1 MMKSN
6 NEMVKPNKKWKM
18 GIQQGILITITV
30 ILIFFV
36 LLPLYV
42 TINLSLKSS
51 SEMADF
57 VLKPA
62 ADPMWANYS
71 NSISEIGG
79 YMINSVIV
87 CVTGT
92 VLLLFG
98 SALVAYV
105 FARYE
110 FKCKRLCF
118 MFFVGLLAVPGVL
131 TLTPQF
137 ILYTNLGMRNT
148 WWPLIIQ
155 YSVGGLPGAVFLFTS
170 FFGQLPSSVF
180 EAGKI
185 DGASDFRL
193 FFSICMPLSVTIMI
207 IQGLGSL
214 SGQYNDYLWPMMMID
229 STDKQLIIP
238 ALSSLS
244 QALEGGYSE
253 PGIKYA
259 LYLLSG
265 IPLMFITIGG
275 LKYFINGDFASGM
288 KL

>member
-1 MMKSN
+1 MKSN
-6 NEMVKPNKKWKM
+6 RKKWKVTV
-18 GIQQGILITITV
+18 QQGILIALTA
-30 ILIFFV
+30 V
-36 LLPLYV
+36 LVALVLMPLYV
-42 TINLSLKSS
+42 SVNLSLKSS

-57 VLKPA
+57 VLKPTSS
-62 ADPMWANYS
+62 PMWSNYT
-71 NSISEIGG
+71 NSISGIGQ
-79 YMINSVIV
+79 YMLNSVVV
-87 CVTGT
+87 CVMST
-92 VLLLFG
+92 VLLLLG
-98 SALVAYV
+98 AALVAYV
-105 FARYE
+105 FARFE
-110 FKCKRLCF
+110 FPYKRLCF

-137 ILYTNLGMRNT
+137 VLYTSLGLRNT

-155 YSVGGLPGAVFLFTS
+155 YSVGGLPGAVFLLTS
-170 FFGQLPSSVF
+170 FFGQLPGSIF

-185 DGASDFRL
+185 DGASDVRL
-193 FFSICMPLSVTIMI
+193 FLSICMPLSVTILI
-207 IQGLGSL
+207 IQGLGAL
-214 SGQYNDYLWPMMMID
+214 SGQYNDYLWPMMMVD
-229 STDKQLIIP
+229 STEKQLIIP

-265 IPLMFITIGG
+265 IPLMFITVGG

>member
-6 NEMVKPNKKWKM
+6 NRKWKI
-18 GIQQGILITITV
+18 GIQQGVLIAVTAILV
-30 ILIFFV
+30 V
-36 LLPLYV
+36 LVLMPLYV
-42 TINLSLKSS
+42 TVNLSLKSS
-51 SEMADF
+51 AEMADS
-57 VLKPA
+57 VLKPTIS
-62 ADPMWANYS
+62 PMWSNYS
-71 NSISEIGG
+71 NSFLEVGRYI
-79 YMINSVIV
+79 INSVIV

-92 VLLLFG
+92 VLLLLG

-105 FARYE
+105 FARFQ

-137 ILYTNLGMRNT
+137 ILYTNLGLRNT

-170 FFGQLPSSVF
+170 FFGQLPSSIF

-185 DGASDFRL
+185 DGASDIRL
-193 FFSICMPLSVTIMI
+193 FFSMCMPLSVTIMI

-229 STDKQLIIP
+229 SMDKQLIIP

-259 LYLLSG
+259 LYLISG